1 MRYSSLEKTR
11 FFLRTPMAVAAI
23 QIAVGIACIAL
34 SISIAFPR
42 LGDYAFLFL
51 AGTDLIVLGGKRE

>member
-1 MRYSSLEKTR
+1 MRYSLEKTR
-11 FFLRTPMAVAAI
+11 FFLLTQMAVAAI

-51 AGTDLIVLGGKRE
+51 VSTGLIVLGGERE